1 VKANIGKVREAL
13 EKTDKLELL
22 KHLESSGKYLISY
35 EGGEIDLTSIDLQL
49 SYRVSEGY
57 VMSEENKMLVF
68 IATKRD
74 KDLIAKGL
82 LRDVAR
88 NLQQLRKE
96 YGYNPTD
103 ILSSATVANLEEEEV
118 KILSPLR
125 EDLMYL
131 VRVKSVTLLK
141 QSSHKAQTGKIID
154 LDGRKLMIYIEQ

>member
-1 VKANIGKVREAL
+1 
-13 EKTDKLELL
+13 
-22 KHLESSGKYLISY
+22 
-35 EGGEIDLTSIDLQL
+35 
-49 SYRVSEGY
+49 
-57 VMSEENKMLVF
+57 MSEENKMMVF

-82 LRDVAR
+82 LRDLAR

-96 YGYNPTD
+96 CGYNPTD

-141 QSSHKAQTGKIID
+141 HSPHKAQTGKVID